1 MTKQLVEEVE
11 PQLTLA
17 TDPEV
22 IRVPVFMDSE
32 LHDFEVEEIGSLL
45 SLHQFN
51 LDTLTLSLE

>member
-17 TDPEV
+17 ADPEV